1 MTFIY
6 KLSIALAC
14 LVYTSHLSA
23 QENNRPNILVIMA
36 DDLGY
41 SDLSCYGGEIPTPNL
56 DRLAFSGLRFSR
68 FYATPMCVTS
78 RVAFLSGMEYQA
90 AGGDNLPKSVS
101 IASLMRSAGYATSM
115 VGKNHGAD
123 RLLIG
128 DPATDFGFD
137 HFFGF
142 TGGELYSFSG
152 NGRVQWQEDGR
163 LFAASELPEDFY
175 TTEAFT
181 DRAIQYMSEAMD
193 KQQPFFSYV
202 AFNAPHTPLQAPEA
216 NVRKFYDP
224 ENGVNVYGEG
234 WESLRKKRLQR
245 LKDLGL
251 TSKNTTLSTLGIE
264 VPDWELLPDT
274 SDQQWVMQQAFEAL
288 TRSAFAG
295 MVDNMDENI
304 GRLIS
309 FLDDPNGDGDA
320 TDSQLDNTLI
330 IFLSDNGG
338 CYAGLHTVP
347 GTVPWSRKDQPYTT
361 NYGWGALS
369 NTPFRY
375 YKHASHEGALRTP
388 LIVHWPEGIDLPGGT
403 ISHQMVRLWDLYP
416 TFVDLAGDAADR
428 RAAGLPLMGNSITP
442 VFQNA
447 NHRTTDYYV
456 STFHRSKGLIVGK
469 WKIVAYYDGPWELYN
484 LKKDPTEL
492 SELAARKPGLVRRLQ
507 QKWEAYTK
515 KHGFDNDPEWNRP
528 VGSVRRGWGFDFKRA
543 GLVATD
549 PEFMSEVA
557 AISDKAL
564 QLTFVGPVDFSHTE
578 GRSIRLQKY
587 GDPDILWSADPDET
601 HPDQGKVTVSF
612 TDFPD
617 LEPNTH
623 YYITWDA
630 GWLRYQNGAKSVP
643 VAPVEESAWAY
654 RFFVR

>member
-1 MTFIY
+1 MAFIY
-6 KLSIALAC
+6 KLFMVLGIVLNVC
-14 LVYTSHLSA
+14 GLSA
-23 QENNRPNILVIMA
+23 QEDRRPNMLVIMA

-56 DRLAFSGLRFSR
+56 DRLAFGGLRFSR
-68 FYATPMCVTS
+68 FYASPMCVTS

-90 AGGDNLPKSVS
+90 AGGENLPKSVS
-101 IASLMRSAGYATSM
+101 IASLLRKAGYATSM
-115 VGKNHGAD
+115 TGKNHGAD

-152 NGRVQWQEDGR
+152 NGHVQWQDDGR
-163 LFAASELPEDFY
+163 LFPASELPDDFY

-181 DRAIQYMSEAMD
+181 DRAIQYMQEAIA
-193 KQQPFFSYV
+193 QRQPFFSYL

-224 ENGVNVYGEG
+224 EKGVNVYREG
-234 WESLRKKRLQR
+234 WESLRKKRFQR
-245 LKDLGL
+245 LKDLGFI
-251 TSKNTTLSTLGIE
+251 SKNTSLPALGIE

-309 FLDDPNGDGDA
+309 FLEDPNGDGDPS
-320 TDSQLDNTLI
+320 DSQLDNTLI
-330 IFLSDNGG
+330 VFLSDNGG

-388 LIVHWPEGIDLPGGT
+388 LIVHWPEGIDLPSGT
-403 ISHQMVRLWDLYP
+403 ILHQMVRLWDFYP
-416 TFVDLAGDAADR
+416 TFVDLAGDQAGRGAAE
-428 RAAGLPLMGNSITP
+428 LPLMGNSLKP
-442 VFQNA
+442 VFHDA
-447 NHRTTDYYV
+447 GHRTDDYFV
-456 STFHRSKGLIVGK
+456 STFHRSKGLIEGK
-469 WKIVAYYDGPWELYN
+469 WKIAAYYDGPWELYN
-484 LKKDPTEL
+484 LQKDPTEIRN
-492 SELAARKPGLVRRLQ
+492 LAARKPGIVRRLQ
-507 QKWEAYTK
+507 QKWENYTR
-515 KHGFDNDPEWNRP
+515 KHGFADDPEWNRP
-528 VGSVRRGWGFDFKRA
+528 AGKVRRGWGYDFKRM
-543 GLVATD
+543 GLIASE

-557 AISDKAL
+557 PIADRKLKLSFA
-564 QLTFVGPVDFSHTE
+564 GPVDFSQTE
-578 GRSIRLQKY
+578 GRYIRLQKY
-587 GDPDILWSADPDET
+587 GDPQILWSADPDES
-601 HPDQGKVTVSF
+601 HPDQGKTIVTF
-612 TDFPD
+612 ANFPD
-617 LEPNTH
+617 LEPGTH

-630 GWLRYQNGAKSVP
+630 GWLRYQNGTKMRP
-643 VAPVEESAWAY
+643 IAPVEESAWAY
-654 RFFVR
+654 RFRTK